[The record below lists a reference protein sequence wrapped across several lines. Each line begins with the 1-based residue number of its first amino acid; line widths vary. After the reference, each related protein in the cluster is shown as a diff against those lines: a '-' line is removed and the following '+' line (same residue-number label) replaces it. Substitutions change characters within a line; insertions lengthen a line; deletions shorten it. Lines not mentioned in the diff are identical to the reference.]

1 MAPTAPRCAHCG
13 KQRATLKRCSTC
25 KKASYCGA
33 ACQNAAWKAH
43 KKTCVAPILLDDV
56 LDKID
61 AALAVEDWRVVLEW
75 EGRLEEMMEGQAD
88 DTCER
93 YLNIFVQAHTM
104 VGMAA
109 DDANSTMPAT
119 VCACGRVH
127 KAVAVVSSKEN
138 HLSCARLLARRIDL
152 LGKMHRFRDQG
163 DRMFVPNH
171 KS

>member
-1 MAPTAPRCAHCG
+1 MDPTAPRCAHCG

-33 ACQNAAWKAH
+33 TCQNAAWKTH
-43 KKTCVAPILLDDV
+43 KKTCFSLDNV

-61 AALAVEDWRVVLEW
+61 VALVAEDWRVVLEW
-75 EGRLEEMMEGQAD
+75 EGRLEEMMEGQD
-88 DTCER
+88 FDTCER

-109 DDANSTMPAT
+109 DDANSTTPAT

-127 KAVAVVSSKEN
+127 KAVDVASSRDN
-138 HLSCARLLARRIDL
+138 HLSSARLLERRIDL
-152 LGKMHRFRDQG
+152 LGKMQRFRDQG
-163 DRMFVPNH
+163 DRMFIPNH
-171 KS
+171 KP